1 VTRCLASMM
10 SRTAVR
16 TTFTNHMLNTTW
28 YQHRPQDRASH
39 KASSCI
45 QLVHLRTCSRKWT
58 SPKMTVSCSTLGVMR
73 LWRLTQTAT
82 QSMTLSKVTSTLKA
96 QYTHVLKTLWKVIFP
111 KSISNQKRHS
121 LVKLVTLIRCM
132 VKSNS
137 TLSTKIPL
145 RVRILRWWNGKA
157 KKKSSSKMK
166 TRCIEIWSMLMVNAL
181 RTPILKVSLFLPIH

>member
-1 VTRCLASMM
+1 MTRCLASMM

-82 QSMTLSKVTSTLKA
+82 QSMTLRRLL
-96 QYTHVLKTLWKVIFP
+96 QPWKP
-111 KSISNQKRHS
+111 SILTYWRRYGRSYF
-121 LVKLVTLIRCM
+121 
-132 VKSNS
+132 
-137 TLSTKIPL
+137 L
-145 RVRILRWWNGKA
+145 RVYRTRKGIVWLNWWLSFA
-157 KKKSSSKMK
+157 AWWRAIVLCQRKSHCGWGYYDDGTVRRKRRVLQKWRRVVSRYD
-166 TRCIEIWSMLMVNAL
+166 RCWW
-181 RTPILKVSLFLPIH
+181 